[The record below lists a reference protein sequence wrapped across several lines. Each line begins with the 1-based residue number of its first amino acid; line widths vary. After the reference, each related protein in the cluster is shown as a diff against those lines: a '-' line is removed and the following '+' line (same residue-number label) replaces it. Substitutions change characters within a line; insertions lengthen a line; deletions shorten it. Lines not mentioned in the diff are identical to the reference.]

1 MPDNNLTENQ
11 IRTLLSSMDT
21 DQKHCGFDAFVVMK
35 ETPKLKSMS
44 LSEKTNNDGKTFREV
59 LKEMIFSV
67 INECF
72 LSPDAAYVDGSRL
85 ADDQRKFLIINQSGA
100 FTPFSFLTTDDD
112 VDVFSMSDL
121 PNASGLIFKIR
132 KGSDTIW
139 CYQHLWSIMVPNK
152 KKTNVMTRIFNFEN
166 QTMFEEQTD
175 RLLTIS
181 RKIDILII
189 NGHLITSN
197 TTLLQK
203 SFGFQNY
210 IYQSAA
216 QAVSSIT
223 EKGLVSNVEKL
234 TEYISRGKPKYAKK
248 MMRIGNSRVLS
259 LSTEELLAKIKTV
272 ARWKDKFNIDEATN
286 QIVLKTY
293 AEVEDF
299 IDLFDERFTRS
310 DITDT
315 EYDTDVKTIAKP
327 A

>member
-1 MPDNNLTENQ
+1 
-11 IRTLLSSMDT
+11 
-21 DQKHCGFDAFVVMK
+21 
-35 ETPKLKSMS
+35 
-44 LSEKTNNDGKTFREV
+44 
-59 LKEMIFSV
+59 
-67 INECF
+67 
-72 LSPDAAYVDGSRL
+72 
-85 ADDQRKFLIINQSGA
+85 
-100 FTPFSFLTTDDD
+100 
-112 VDVFSMSDL
+112 
-121 PNASGLIFKIR
+121 
-132 KGSDTIW
+132 
-139 CYQHLWSIMVPNK
+139 
-152 KKTNVMTRIFNFEN
+152 MTRIFNFEN

-272 ARWKDKFNIDEATN
+272 TRWKDKFNIDEATN